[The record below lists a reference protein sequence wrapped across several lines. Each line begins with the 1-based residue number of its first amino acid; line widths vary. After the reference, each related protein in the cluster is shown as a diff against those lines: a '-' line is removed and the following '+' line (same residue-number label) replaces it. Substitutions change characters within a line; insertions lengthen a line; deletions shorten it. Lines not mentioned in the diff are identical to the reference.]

1 MVDGEERVSL
11 AWIFGGCVKR
21 EKKLGDYSWSKVLK
35 VEYGKNGSW
44 SSARCS
50 GDQEICSASLYLDSY
65 SKVFVCLMHLS
76 FASFVLIPSTFPL
89 SID

>member
-1 MVDGEERVSL
+1 ME
-11 AWIFGGCVKR
+11 
-21 EKKLGDYSWSKVLK
+21 
-35 VEYGKNGSW
+35 KNGSW

-65 SKVFVCLMHLS
+65 SKVPKYPYVVMHLS
-76 FASFVLIPSTFPL
+76 FSSFVLIPSAFPL